1 MTVDDLINI
10 GFVKHYI
17 NENDHYYL
25 YYHTYYN
32 EGDSIILFTP
42 PCSKVKDNKWIVK
55 TSCSKVF
62 KTTSEI
68 RSYISQTL
76 QDLYPDA
83 Y

>member
-25 YYHTYYN
+25 YYFSYYN
-32 EGDSIILFTP
+32 EGDTITLFTP
-42 PCSKVKDNKWIVK
+42 PYSKVKDGNWTVK

-62 KTTSEI
+62 KTASEI